1 MSIRIQFDI
10 PDELW
15 DRARRY
21 ILSPKARSVFGH
33 IAFEE
38 WVNRREGRDKK
49 LQAERR
55 AADAEALRDVF
66 IRFHDEIHGR
76 TP

>member
-1 MSIRIQFDI
+1 MSVRIQFDVS
-10 PDELW
+10 DELW
-15 DRARRY
+15 KRAERY
-21 ILSPKARSVFGH
+21 ILSQKARSVFGH

-49 LQAERR
+49 LQTERR
-55 AADAEALRDVF
+55 LADAEALRDVF
-66 IRFHDEIHGR
+66 IKLHDEIHGR

>member
-1 MSIRIQFDI
+1 MSKRLQFDI
-10 PDELW
+10 PDALW
-15 DRARRY
+15 ERARRY
-21 ILSPKARSVFGH
+21 IPNPKAGSIFGH

-38 WVNRREGRDKK
+38 WVTRREGRDKK
-49 LQAERR
+49 LQSERR